1 MFYYWLNSIDLEPG
15 SVINPGTWSR
25 IISLT
30 PGHGWALLEEVYE
43 RVRRDQFSH
52 LPSRRKSVFVFNQK
66 DRAMEFRDS
75 KRLTD
80 LVYKVESVGIDGEI
94 KNAILDMSIV
104 NPDLPNVRP
113 LSISELE
120 EQALRYWRTS
130 EEPSQQQLPE
140 VLLEESIRIL
150 SKVA

>member
-1 MFYYWLNSIDLEPG
+1 
-15 SVINPGTWSR
+15 
-25 IISLT
+25 
-30 PGHGWALLEEVYE
+30 
-43 RVRRDQFSH
+43 
-52 LPSRRKSVFVFNQK
+52 
-66 DRAMEFRDS
+66 MEFRDS